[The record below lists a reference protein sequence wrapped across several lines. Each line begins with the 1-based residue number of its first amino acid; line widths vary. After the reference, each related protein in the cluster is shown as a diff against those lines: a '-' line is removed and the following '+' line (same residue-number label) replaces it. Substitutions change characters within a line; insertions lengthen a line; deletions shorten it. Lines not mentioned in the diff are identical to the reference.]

1 MSFWG
6 YCLKLFMKNAI
17 QKSLRI
23 ILFNINDKNKS
34 SLINLHGHRH
44 EMRLER
50 LVVFEKNNKISNLPY
65 EIEKSIKHINLTK
78 GLCEMN

>member
-23 ILFNINDKNKS
+23 FLFNINDKNKS
-34 SLINLHGHRH
+34 SLINLHGQ
-44 EMRLER
+44 
-50 LVVFEKNNKISNLPY
+50 Y
-65 EIEKSIKHINLTK
+65 EHAE
-78 GLCEMN
+78 